1 MNREERIKKLLQ
13 ENFNPE
19 FLRVKNNSKLHA
31 GHFGDDGTGETHFAI
46 EIKSEELLNLGR
58 LQAHRKINQLLKSEL
73 EQGLHA
79 LELKIL

>member
-1 MNREERIKKLLQ
+1 LNREERIKKLL
-13 ENFNPE
+13 EESLNPE
-19 FLRVKNNSKLHA
+19 FLRVKNNSNLHA
-31 GHFGDDGTGETHFAI
+31 GHAGDNGSGETHFAI
-46 EIKSEELLNLGR
+46 EIKSSQLLKLGR